1 MSAGNS
7 GEAAAPPDP
16 YRAWKAYFGGVHPEG
31 LPFVGAAAALTIVLL
46 LIYGPLGWIGAA
58 LTLSV
63 AAFFRDPERT
73 TPTRAGLVIAPAD
86 GLVVAIQPGVPPKE
100 MALGEAP
107 LTRISIFLSLL
118 DVHIN
123 RIPVDGKVIRASYRK
138 GAFLNA
144 SLDKA
149 SDDNERQS
157 LVIAT
162 QRGEMVGVV
171 QIAGLVARRIRCWV
185 RPEQVVRAGERFGL
199 IRFGSRADVY
209 LPPGVAP
216 QVALGQWCIGG
227 ETVLA
232 DLLSQEPPRHAER
245 R

>member
-1 MSAGNS
+1 MT
-7 GEAAAPPDP
+7 AADRDDAPPPDP
-16 YRAWKAYFGGVHPEG
+16 YRVWNAYFGGVHPEG
-31 LPFVGAAAALTIVLL
+31 LPFVGGAAALTLVLV
-46 LIYGPLGWIGAA
+46 LIHGPLGWIGAA
-58 LTLSV
+58 LTLAI
-63 AAFFRDPERT
+63 AAFFRNPERM

-86 GLVVAIQPGVPPKE
+86 GQVVAIRPAVPPEE

-107 LTRISIFLSLL
+107 LTRISIFLSIL
-118 DVHIN
+118 DVHVN
-123 RIPVDGKVIRASYRK
+123 RIPVDGTVVRTDYHSGR
-138 GAFLNA
+138 FLNA

-149 SDDNERQS
+149 SEQNERNA

-162 QRGEMVGVV
+162 PQGGMIGVV

-199 IRFGSRADVY
+199 IRFGSRTDIY

-216 QVALGQWCIGG
+216 QVATGQWCIGG

-232 DLLSQEPPRHAER
+232 DLLSQEPPRDAQR